1 MRESL
6 NAEVLRLIAAPQFD
20 QCIETFTAQWLS
32 LDKFEVLEVDR
43 ERYPALTRDT
53 RVQLREEPIA
63 FMKHLVQKNLPLR
76 NLLHSDFIMANEVVA
91 NYYGLGDRTESGLA
105 FVPLRHQQ
113 PHLGGILSQ
122 ASILAGLSDGR
133 KSNPIKRGAWL
144 ARKIVAEPPED
155 PPPNVPQLDENSDEK
170 LTLREKLERHRNQ
183 KGCANCHAGI
193 DPWGL
198 PFEEYDAGGLL
209 RQVAASE
216 TLSTLP
222 DTTEVTNVAELKTY
236 LQEER
241 IDRVAFSFLK
251 HLSIYATGRS
261 LTYNELVY
269 LEEQG
274 IQLRQDGY
282 LLQDLVQF
290 VVQSDLFLKK

>member
-1 MRESL
+1 M
-6 NAEVLRLIAAPQFD
+6 
-20 QCIETFTAQWLS
+20 
-32 LDKFEVLEVDR
+32 
-43 ERYPALTRDT
+43 
-53 RVQLREEPIA
+53 
-63 FMKHLVQKNLPLR
+63 
-76 NLLHSDFIMANEVVA
+76 
-91 NYYGLGDRTESGLA
+91 
-105 FVPLRHQQ
+105 
-113 PHLGGILSQ
+113 
-122 ASILAGLSDGR
+122 
-133 KSNPIKRGAWL
+133 
-144 ARKIVAEPPED
+144 
-155 PPPNVPQLDENSDEK
+155 
-170 LTLREKLERHRNQ
+170 TLREKLEQHRNQ

-222 DTTEVTNVAELKTY
+222 DTTEVANVAALKTY

-274 IQLRQDGY
+274 IQLKQDGY